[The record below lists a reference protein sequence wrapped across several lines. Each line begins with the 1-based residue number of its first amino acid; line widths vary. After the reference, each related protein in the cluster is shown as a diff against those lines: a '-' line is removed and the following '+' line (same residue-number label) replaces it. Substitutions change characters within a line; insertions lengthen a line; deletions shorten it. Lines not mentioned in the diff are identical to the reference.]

1 MKFYRSHMTGI
12 QHQPSANNNG
22 LVLLRTKD
30 WSKILLCNHVLNSK
44 YVIVASDSFGFI
56 ILRIG
61 ILLFVIVPILD
72 FVLPVKHG
80 AVSILSG
87 SCGSRE
93 TGFAHSFAPS
103 PPLLW
108 LQDLFQKSYGRGRTP
123 LHKLRKSQ
131 RAPSEFSREIH
142 PQLDRDSWICPLLSM
157 YPLFSEIPLPGKLTS
172 PKVSEKKSLFSPQ

>member
-44 YVIVASDSFGFI
+44 YVMVASDSFGFI

-61 ILLFVIVPILD
+61 ILLFDIVPILD

-87 SCGSRE
+87 SCGTRE
-93 TGFAHSFAPS
+93 TGFARSFAPS

-131 RAPSEFSREIH
+131 RAPSEFSRKIH
-142 PQLDRDSWICPLLSM
+142 PRLDRDSWICPLLSM
-157 YPLFSEIPLPGKLTS
+157 YPLFSEIPLPGKLNS
-172 PKVSEKKSLFSPQ
+172 PQVTKKSLFSPQ